1 MTGRNVLSA
10 RRANESAARQGYIL
24 DAEEASSE
32 SLLTWLLGLLV
43 VLVTITLGLI
53 LGDRHSRTSRL
64 RGRNLQAFL
73 PGVDRV
79 GYRRYS
85 TAAQRSVQHPSLA

>member
-24 DAEEASSE
+24 DAEEASPE

-43 VLVTITLGLI
+43 VLVTITLGL
-53 LGDRHSRTSRL
+53 
-64 RGRNLQAFL
+64 
-73 PGVDRV
+73 
-79 GYRRYS
+79 
-85 TAAQRSVQHPSLA
+85 